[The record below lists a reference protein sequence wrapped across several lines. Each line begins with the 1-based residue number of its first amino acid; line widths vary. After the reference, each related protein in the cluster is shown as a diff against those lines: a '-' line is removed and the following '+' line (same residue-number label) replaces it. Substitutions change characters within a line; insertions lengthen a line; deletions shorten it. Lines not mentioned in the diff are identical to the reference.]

1 MKLLK
6 IVKMIIK
13 KCNCADWYSSQEEKE
28 QIVAQRIE
36 EALKKVREED
46 AKKVHL

>member
-28 QIVAQRIE
+28 RIVKQRVND
-36 EALKKVREED
+36 ALEKVRSKDE
-46 AKKVHL
+46 VHL